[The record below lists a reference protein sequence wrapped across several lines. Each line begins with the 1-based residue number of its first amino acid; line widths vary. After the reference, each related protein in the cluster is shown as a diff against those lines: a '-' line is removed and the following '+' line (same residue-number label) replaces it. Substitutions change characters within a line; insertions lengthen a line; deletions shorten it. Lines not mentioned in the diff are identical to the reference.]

1 MTQRRGKRASA
12 PEKVE
17 YALRCGAR
25 IPQGLRRPGHGTAA
39 MSKAMP
45 SARATATAAARFKR
59 TAITRPYHRVAGN
72 RMCFMRVGTKSVLF
86 GAHCFFIHPFFV
98 AFGWWALGQFP
109 WDPRLWAAFFL
120 HDLGYLFS
128 PNMDGPEGE
137 EHVHFGAKI
146 MGLLFGDWWADF
158 TVRHSRYWAKRNGV
172 SVSKLCYA
180 DKLAFAMTPGWL
192 YLPMA
197 RATGELAEYMA
208 KSRDRQAGCV
218 AFTETERIK
227 LESGHPAQWLE
238 GLQSYTR
245 RWVVEHQGGGPD
257 TWTVVGNSNA
267 A

>member
-1 MTQRRGKRASA
+1 MAQRPCRRRCQA
-12 PEKVE
+12 PGLQLQPRRTFQWTVI
-17 YALRCGAR
+17 AR
-25 IPQGLRRPGHGTAA
+25 SH
-39 MSKAMP
+39 
-45 SARATATAAARFKR
+45 
-59 TAITRPYHRVAGN
+59 HRVAGTIGDLCESEP
-72 RMCFMRVGTKSVLF
+72 RAFSSERTASLS
-86 GAHCFFIHPFFV
+86 IHSSLLLAGGPSDS
-98 AFGWWALGQFP
+98 FP

-137 EHVHFGAKI
+137 EHVHLGAKI

-158 TVRHSRYWAKRNGV
+158 TLRHSRYWAKRNGV

-218 AFTETERIK
+218 VFTETERIQ

-245 RWVVEHQGGGPD
+245 RWVEEHQGGGPD
-257 TWTVVGNSNA
+257 TWTVVANSNA

>member
-1 MTQRRGKRASA
+1 
-12 PEKVE
+12 
-17 YALRCGAR
+17 
-25 IPQGLRRPGHGTAA
+25 
-39 MSKAMP
+39 
-45 SARATATAAARFKR
+45 
-59 TAITRPYHRVAGN
+59 
-72 RMCFMRVGTKSVLF
+72 MRVGTKSVLF

-98 AFGWWALGQFP
+98 ALGWSAIWTFP
-109 WDPRLWAAFFL
+109 WDPRLWAAFFI
-120 HDLGYLFS
+120 HDLGYLFTE
-128 PNMDGPEGE
+128 NMDGPEGE
-137 EHVHFGAKI
+137 EHVHLRAKI

-158 TVRHSRYWAKRNGV
+158 TLRHSRYWAKRNGV

-208 KSRDRQAGCV
+208 KSRDRQAGCA
-218 AFTETERIK
+218 AFTETERIQ

-257 TWTVVGNSNA
+257 TWTVVANSNA
-267 A
+267 AG